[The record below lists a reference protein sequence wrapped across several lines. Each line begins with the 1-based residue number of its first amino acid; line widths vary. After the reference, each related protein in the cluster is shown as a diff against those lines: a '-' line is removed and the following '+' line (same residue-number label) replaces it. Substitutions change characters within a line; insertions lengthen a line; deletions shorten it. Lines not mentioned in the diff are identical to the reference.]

1 MSSMKDLVR
10 ASLDVQGVPATEK
23 RVSEIAIEAER
34 LMTGLSAHLPRLC
47 YNDEPS
53 QFAVLLMSEKTDG

>member
-1 MSSMKDLVR
+1 MSSTKDLVS

-34 LMTGLSAHLPRLC
+34 LMTGLSAHLPRLS